1 MQLTWGFVCVC
12 VWFFGFC
19 CFWKDYLKWIPY
31 SSLPS
36 PSGFPPSLPLSFLS
50 IPIFLPFSF
59 FSFSF
64 FFLLFLFLHDCFS
77 IELFLIFVSSL
88 HFPSK
93 SILLLFLNLSPLSLR
108 NFFSFHFSLV
118 VVPVPCPRDMNGHHR
133 DLVTNARDRNGHH
146 RDSVINAKSYSRAN
160 YRVVCTDCA
169 RESSL
174 QRGVSSEQCQW
185 LDGWE
190 GRKV

>member
-1 MQLTWGFVCVC
+1 MQSCLLRMLSGRKAVGWEVMSYCQHGVEMQLTWGFVCLC

-50 IPIFLPFSF
+50 VPIFLPFSF
-59 FSFSF
+59 VSFSF
-64 FFLLFLFLHDCFS
+64 FFLFLHDCFS
-77 IELFLIFVSSL
+77 IKLFLIFVSSL

-108 NFFSFHFSLV
+108 NFFFF
-118 VVPVPCPRDMNGHHR
+118 PFFTCCGPCTLPKGYEWAPQR
-133 DLVTNARDRNGHH
+133 L
-146 RDSVINAKSYSRAN
+146 SY
-160 YRVVCTDCA
+160 
-169 RESSL
+169 
-174 QRGVSSEQCQW
+174 QC
-185 LDGWE
+185 
-190 GRKV
+190 